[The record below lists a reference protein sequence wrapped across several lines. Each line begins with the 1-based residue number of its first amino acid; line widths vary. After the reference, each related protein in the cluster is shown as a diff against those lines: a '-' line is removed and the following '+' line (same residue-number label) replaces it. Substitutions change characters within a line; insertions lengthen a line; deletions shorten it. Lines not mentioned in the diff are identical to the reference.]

1 MTALLFAV
9 AAKGSL
15 VGLIATA
22 IGTVI
27 GSVLIACF
35 IVGLAVRA
43 TDGLRAA
50 LTGTSGR
57 SEKRDRRV
65 GRDLSD
71 ETPVRKRRTRGGD
84 DPTLPIGRDRR

>member
-1 MTALLFAV
+1 MTALLFAS
-9 AAKGSL
+9 AKGSL
-15 VGLIATA
+15 AGLIATS

-27 GSVLIACF
+27 GAVLVACF
-35 IVGLAVRA
+35 IAGLAVRA

-50 LTGTSGR
+50 FTGTSGW

-71 ETPVRKRRTRGGD
+71 ETPVRRKHTRGGD